1 MTNLIHKL
9 SSALSN
15 AVLFAAAVIMAG
27 LGFAVVG
34 TLALFA
40 LLAVGVA
47 MIAAP
52 FASGG
57 HQVKSDVDAAA

>member
-1 MTNLIHKL
+1 MTNLINKL
-9 SSALSN
+9 STALSN
-15 AVLFAAAVIMAG
+15 TVLFAATVVMAG

-40 LLAVGVA
+40 LMAFGVA

-52 FASGG
+52 FAAKQ
-57 HQVKSDVDAAA
+57 HAIDADTAA

>member
-1 MTNLIHKL
+1 MTNLINKL
-9 SSALSN
+9 SAALSN
-15 AVLFAAAVIMAG
+15 TVLFAAAVFMAG

-40 LLAVGVA
+40 LMAVGVA

-52 FASGG
+52 FAATQ
-57 HQVKSDVDAAA
+57 HTTDPDVAT

>member
-1 MTNLIHKL
+1 MTDLIT
-9 SSALSN
+9 STRSALSN
-15 AVLFAAAVIMAG
+15 TVLSVAAVVMAG

-52 FASGG
+52 IVSGL
-57 HQVKSDVDAAA
+57 QPATADV